1 MLSSLS
7 SFLTSTL
14 TLSSHFSVALSLPV
28 DPKLKQVKSA
38 QPAPSCN
45 VTRLRPPSQ
54 ALPGSRILSSP
65 SPAHYTQRA
74 RASTSATSA
83 TSDPPSRLVGS
94 KIPSVAL
101 SSATFS
107 NTTGPTTLPLGQ
119 LSFPSEHLFAHS
131 RQKSLRRKPPH
142 QSLQTPTPHPT
153 RCLLPQTE
161 APPLRATRQIST
173 TTSATQS
180 TAPSPRAQQTSR
192 RVDPAPRRQRL

>member
-14 TLSSHFSVALSLPV
+14 TLSSHFCVALSLPV

-38 QPAPSCN
+38 KPAPSCN

-74 RASTSATSA
+74 RASTSA

-131 RQKSLRRKPPH
+131 RRKSLRRKSPH
-142 QSLQTPTPHPT
+142 SSLQTPTPHPA
-153 RCLLPQTE
+153 RCLLPQTK

-180 TAPSPRAQQTSR
+180 TAPSLRAQQTSR